1 MGIAQGEAECGHVR
15 DAVEGE
21 FETDYT
27 VGLEKNKEPAT
38 EAGGNS

>member
-27 VGLEKNKEPAT
+27 VGRRRIR
-38 EAGGNS
+38 SQ